1 MFRSTKWRRASNA
14 DFTMATDD
22 AYREV
27 LRRLDELQ
35 GGAAVAGEN
44 GDLDATIAGQKISL
58 KNVSV
63 NTIATVATLI
73 IVTLIAY
80 VLYTHQQDARE
91 ASAGFVTAIKEQTTV
106 QKEQTT
112 VMREANCLQ
121 SYQGP
126 PAEKASF
133 CKSIAR

>member
-1 MFRSTKWRRASNA
+1 
-14 DFTMATDD
+14 MATDE

-27 LRRLDELQ
+27 LRRLDELSK
-35 GGAAVAGEN
+35 GVNMAGET
-44 GDLDATIAGQKISL
+44 GELDAVIAGQKVSL
-58 KNVSV
+58 KNVSI
-63 NTIATVATLI
+63 NTIATAATLI
-73 IVTLIAY
+73 IVCLIAY

-91 ASAGFVTAIKEQTTV
+91 ASASFVMAIKEQTTV

-126 PAEKASF
+126 AAEKGPF
-133 CKSIAR
+133 CKTIAR